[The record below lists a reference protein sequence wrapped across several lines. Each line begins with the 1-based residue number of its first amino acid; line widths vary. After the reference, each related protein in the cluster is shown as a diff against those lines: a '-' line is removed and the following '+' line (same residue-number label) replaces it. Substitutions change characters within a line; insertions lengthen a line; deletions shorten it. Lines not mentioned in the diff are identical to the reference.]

1 SARDARQSRPSG
13 SDCRVGEPSRGGR
26 GGEPGPRAEGTAH
39 APALPRG
46 ARVEPDPPRQ
56 PGGAGEKAGV
66 PAAARVELDG
76 MDSSR
81 DLNGIDVPKSPC
93 VHRPLWKEESR

>member
-1 SARDARQSRPSG
+1 MLARRARRQA
-13 SDCRVGEPSRGGR
+13 D
-26 GGEPGPRAEGTAH
+26 T
-39 APALPRG
+39 
-46 ARVEPDPPRQ
+46 PRQ
-56 PGGAGEKAGV
+56 PRRAGAEAV
-66 PAAARVELDG
+66 APATTGVELDG